1 MAKGRRRG
9 KEDEGV
15 KSLSITSFLQPEG
28 AGINEARQ
36 QVKASGVVNE
46 GGAAE
51 NEPNAQLTG
60 IDNEVYLFIKSRGT
74 VSRKELEEWGKMR
87 GLTSAQ
93 LFGAIYRL
101 SKMGKITRRIINDQL
116 SYVVR

>member
-1 MAKGRRRG
+1 VAKGRRRS

-28 AGINEARQ
+28 AGINESRQ
-36 QVKASGVVNE
+36 QVKASEVVNE
-46 GGAAE
+46 SGAAE

-116 SYVVR
+116 SYVVH

>member
-15 KSLSITSFLQPEG
+15 KSLSITSFLQSEG
-28 AGINEARQ
+28 AGVSEARQ

>member
-1 MAKGRRRG
+1 MAKGRRRS

-28 AGINEARQ
+28 AGINESRQ
-36 QVKASGVVNE
+36 QVKASGVANE
-46 GGAAE
+46 SGAAE

>member
-1 MAKGRRRG
+1 MAKGRRRS

-28 AGINEARQ
+28 AGINESRQ
-36 QVKASGVVNE
+36 QVKASEVVNE
-46 GGAAE
+46 SGAAE

-74 VSRKELEEWGKMR
+74 VSRKELEDWGKMR